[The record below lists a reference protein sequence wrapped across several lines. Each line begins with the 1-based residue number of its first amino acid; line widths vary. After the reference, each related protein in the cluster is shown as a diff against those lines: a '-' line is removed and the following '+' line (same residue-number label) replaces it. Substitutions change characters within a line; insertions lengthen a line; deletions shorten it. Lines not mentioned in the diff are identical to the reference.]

1 MEKSVQCEFVIDGK
15 QYILSAGGDIENLNR
30 VVAYINKKLAEVK
43 KQKNFLSLDNEKRK
57 LALELNIAEDYM
69 RLKDEVTNAESDKND
84 KNNEIFELKHEILDL
99 KDQLATAKKEISDL
113 KKENFDAQKDI
124 VRLETELE
132 ERAKRNIRTNIK

>member
-1 MEKSVQCEFVIDGK
+1 MD
-15 QYILSAGGDIENLNR
+15 
-30 VVAYINKKLAEVK
+30 
-43 KQKNFLSLDNEKRK
+43 RK
-57 LALELNIAEDYM
+57 YCCRI
-69 RLKDEVTNAESDKND
+69 KDEVTNAESDKND